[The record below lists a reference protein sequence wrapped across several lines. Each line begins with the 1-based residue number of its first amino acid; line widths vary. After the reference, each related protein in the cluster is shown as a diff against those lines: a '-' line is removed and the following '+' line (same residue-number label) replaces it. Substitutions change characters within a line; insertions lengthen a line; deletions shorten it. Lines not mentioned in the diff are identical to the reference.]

1 MQENKLLAEDEIDL
15 RELFKTIWAKKV
27 FITIFTFVITVLA
40 AIYAYTKTPI
50 YEAKALVEIGEYKT
64 NKVTEGREGK
74 KIYSSEFTKISVDD
88 AATLEK
94 KLTTLYVD
102 MEKNIKNKTSEITSI
117 TLAKGLKNFLEIKSE
132 AISNDE
138 AKKEILKILTFVQAE
153 HEKILDDAKKQRELE
168 LKNIDLQISDI
179 KSKSVALIDKKLEI
193 GTITLENLK
202 EQLRLVDENLKRI
215 DTLNPSLAALKLME
229 KKDITTSISELTVK
243 NFELEEKKDELLTTS
258 LYKLEEDKKI
268 VETILL
274 PHNYKNT
281 QIVGEIMTNDFPA
294 KPKKSLIIAVAFVT
308 GFILS
313 IFMVFFVQFFQG
325 MRKES

>member
-1 MQENKLLAEDEIDL
+1 MQEKYLQEDEIDL
-15 RELFKTIWAKKV
+15 RELFKTILDKKV
-27 FITIFTFVITVLA
+27 FIVIFTLVITILA
-40 AIYAYTKTPI
+40 AIYAYNKTPI
-50 YEAKALVEIGEYKT
+50 YEAKALVEIGEYKQNNPISGT
-64 NKVTEGREGK
+64 G
-74 KIYSSEFTKISVDD
+74 ITKTSIDD
-88 AATLEK
+88 AAILEK

-102 MEKNIKNKTSEITSI
+102 MLKNIDDRTSEITSI
-117 TLAKGLKNFLEIKSE
+117 ALAKGLKNFLEIKSE
-132 AISNDE
+132 ATSNEE
-138 AKKEILKILTFVQAE
+138 AKNEILKVLTFVQVE

-193 GTITLENLK
+193 GTKTLENLQ
-202 EQLRLVDENLKRI
+202 EQLKLVDENLKKI

-229 KKDITTSISELTVK
+229 KKDITTAISELTVK
-243 NFELEEKKDELLTTS
+243 NFELEEKKDLLLTTS
-258 LYKLEEDKKI
+258 LYKLEENKKI

-294 KPKKSLIIAVAFVT
+294 KPKKSLIVAVAFVT

-313 IFMVFFVQFFQG
+313 IFLVFVIQFIQG
-325 MRKES
+325 TKKES

>member
-1 MQENKLLAEDEIDL
+1 MQEKYLQEDEIDL
-15 RELFKTIWAKKV
+15 RELFKTIWDRR
-27 FITIFTFVITVLA
+27 FFVITFTLVVTVLA

-50 YEAKALVEIGEYKT
+50 YEAKALIEIGEYKQNNPISGT
-64 NKVTEGREGK
+64 G
-74 KIYSSEFTKISVDD
+74 ITKTSLDD
-88 AATLEK
+88 AAILEK
-94 KLTTLYVD
+94 KLSTLFVD
-102 MEKNIKNKTSEITSI
+102 MKKNVEDRTSEITSI
-117 TLAKGLKNFLEIKSE
+117 TVAKDLKNFLEIKSE

-138 AKKEILKILTFVQAE
+138 AKNEILKILTFVQAE

-168 LKNIDLQISDI
+168 LRNIDLQISDI

-193 GTITLENLK
+193 GSKTLENLK
-202 EQLRLVDENLKRI
+202 EQLNLVDENLKRI

-229 KKDITTSISELTVK
+229 KKDITTAISELTVK

-258 LYKLEEDKKI
+258 LYKLEENKKI

-281 QIVGEIMTNDFPA
+281 EIVGEIMINDFPA

-313 IFMVFFVQFFQG
+313 IFLVFLINFI
-325 MRKES
+325 RKN